1 MTTKKQMIEIIKA
14 ENPTLQVGDDKN
26 GYTELSA
33 EEYDAVINEW
43 ADARIVKE
51 KLQAEAET
59 KEAERLAILNRIGL
73 TADEAKLLLS

>member
-73 TADEAKLLLS
+73 TADEAKLILG